1 MEKKKYIKPES
12 ELIIVHIRQ
21 FMALSA
27 GWAIDG
33 GSVIHIEED
42 DTPDGEFLDLD

>member
-1 MEKKKYIKPES
+1 MKKKYIKPEC
-12 ELIIVHIRQ
+12 ELIVVNMRQ

-33 GSVIHIEED
+33 GPIIKVEKD
-42 DTPDGEFLDLD
+42 DTPDDEFLEID